1 MRSAAVIAALLV
13 SACAAK
19 PVLAPPPEEL
29 FHDALF
35 APASERIRA
44 ADVFAP
50 SEAMKRYLKKDLAGA
65 IAINGPRQAL
75 IDAVSHGQLKLEYD
89 SVRTRTAAEAFE
101 ARAGNCLSL
110 VVMTAAL
117 AKELGIEVQYHRAA
131 IADMWSRDGNVYFL
145 NGHVNVT
152 LGKRYVD
159 PRTLYD
165 AAELMTID
173 FLPGREL
180 RGLRSVPVDEAT
192 IVAMFMNN
200 RAAEALVRG
209 QLDDAYWWAREAVR
223 TGPSFMGAYNTL
235 GVVYVR
241 RGELALAERVFRHVL
256 VHEAGNTRAWANLAL
271 VLGRLGRSAEAAAAD
286 RELVRLEGE
295 APFYYF
301 HRGLAAMEAGDYRA
315 ARALFAQEV
324 ARAPDYHEFHFWL
337 GLAELRLGR
346 VDRARASLA
355 LALENSTTPRD
366 HDLYAAKLRR
376 LSLLQR

>member
-1 MRSAAVIAALLV
+1 MRSAAVIAALLL

-35 APASERIRA
+35 APASERVRA

-50 SEAMKRYLKKDLAGA
+50 SDAMKRYLKKDLAAA

-75 IDAVSHGQLKLEYD
+75 IDAVTQGQLKLEYD

-131 IADMWSRDGNVYFL
+131 IADLWSRDGNVYFL

-223 TGPSFMGAYNTL
+223 TGPSFMGAYNT
-235 GVVYVR
+235 
-241 RGELALAERVFRHVL
+241 
-256 VHEAGNTRAWANLAL
+256 RAWANLAL
-271 VLGRLGRSAEAAAAD
+271 ALGRLGRSAEAAAAD

-355 LALENSTTPRD
+355 LALESSSTPRD
-366 HDLYAAKLRR
+366 HDLY
-376 LSLLQR
+376 